1 MGVMTGTGSRTGPDS
16 GPQAGRVPQR
26 GLSSAEAASRLA
38 AAGLNV
44 LPAARP
50 VPLWRRVLD
59 QLRDP
64 LVLVLLAAAAI
75 TTVTGDWTDATVIIL
90 VIVVNT
96 TAGVIQEVKAD
107 HAISALT
114 QLTAPDARVIRDGAQ
129 QQIPAADVVAGDL
142 LVLAEGDIV
151 PADAQVTEAAALLV

>member
-1 MGVMTGTGSRTGPDS
+1 MTTRTGSLTGPDS
-16 GPQAGRVPQR
+16 GQQAGRVPQR

-75 TTVTGDWTDATVIIL
+75 TTVTGDWTP
-90 VIVVNT
+90 
-96 TAGVIQEVKAD
+96 
-107 HAISALT
+107 IS
-114 QLTAPDARVIRDGAQ
+114 PSC
-129 QQIPAADVVAGDL
+129 
-142 LVLAEGDIV
+142 
-151 PADAQVTEAAALLV
+151 